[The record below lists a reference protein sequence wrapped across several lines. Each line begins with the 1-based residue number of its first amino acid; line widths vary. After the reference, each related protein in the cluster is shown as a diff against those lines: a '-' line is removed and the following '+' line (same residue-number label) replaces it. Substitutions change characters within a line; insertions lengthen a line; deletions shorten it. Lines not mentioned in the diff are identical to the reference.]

1 MSAVQESTEQSTMI
15 EEDAFDLLHCFYG
28 GVDVYV
34 RQLAVQV
41 ALEQHSFTDEGRTIL
56 ITKKHVEEA
65 GELAVHAL
73 KELLKDKQLPPEAK
87 RSLEGMSNC
96 FQFKT
101 DV

>member
-34 RQLAVQV
+34 RQLAVQA
-41 ALEQHSFTDEGRTIL
+41 ALEQHSFADEGRTIL
-56 ITKKHVEEA
+56 ITKEHVKQA
-65 GELAVHAL
+65 GDMAVQAL
-73 KELLKDKQLPPEAK
+73 QDLLKDKQLPHEAK
-87 RSLEGMSNC
+87 RSFEGMSNC
-96 FQFKT
+96 FQSKT